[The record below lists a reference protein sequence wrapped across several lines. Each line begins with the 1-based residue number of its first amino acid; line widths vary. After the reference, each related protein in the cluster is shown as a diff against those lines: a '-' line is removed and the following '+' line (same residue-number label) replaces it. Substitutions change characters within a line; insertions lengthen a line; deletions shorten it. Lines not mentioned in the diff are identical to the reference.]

1 MTWVAYTRSNPW
13 PPTTISAALGRL
25 DDLIAADAP
34 PGSFPAVRHLEWID
48 CEIFN
53 VACSFVVTPERRLA
67 VVAGMGAGARTPPAF
82 RPAQHGGCDPRR
94 ATAAGGAAGRISW
107 RSACPPLS
115 MASIQLLTTP
125 PCHASGPA
133 VACPAPHR
141 GKVPGVL
148 DGQRA
153 LADEPER
160 LRAAPGSRARPPY
173 GGRPS
178 H

>member
-1 MTWVAYTRSNPW
+1 MTWVAYTRSNPR

-25 DDLIAADAP
+25 DDLIATDAP
-34 PGSFPAVRHLEWID
+34 PGSFPAVRRLKWID

-53 VACSFVVTPERRLA
+53 VACSSVVTPERRLA

-94 ATAAGGAAGRISW
+94 ATTAGGAAGRISW

-133 VACPAPHR
+133 V
-141 GKVPGVL
+141 
-148 DGQRA
+148 
-153 LADEPER
+153 ER
-160 LRAAPGSRARPPY
+160 LAPPRSGYRHATPGTRASMAAARRKTARL
-173 GGRPS
+173 GVAAS
-178 H
+178 